1 MRVQVDLN
9 RCQLYAQCC
18 FLAPSV
24 FKLEGE
30 EALTYHTCPD
40 EALRERVLQAAAS
53 CPMQAIIVEPEG
65 LEPLR

>member
-18 FLAPSV
+18 FLAPDI

-30 EALTYHTCPD
+30 EALVYHPSP
-40 EALRERVLQAAAS
+40 EEGMREKVLKAAAA
-53 CPMQAIIVEPEG
+53 CPTRAITMEPEG
-65 LEPLR
+65 LTPP